1 MDLFKAVKE
10 TVTARQAAEL
20 YGLKIAEN
28 GMARCPFHD
37 DHTPSLKLDKRYYCF
52 GCHATGDAIDFVST
66 YLKLSPLEAA
76 KRLATD
82 FNIPYNSDRG
92 RKQDHPIPLTKR
104 RRVQKAQMERQEF
117 LDWRRKTLFDL
128 AGYYRVLEEKKELFA
143 PQTRDEPWS
152 ESFVQSCRD
161 QNLVELYAFL
171 LENAP
176 AEDQQTLFAGR
187 ATTIESLAQ
196 RIDGGRPHIP
206 NERQW
211 QFIQKSP
218 SKPHPKSQR
227 RNAPPKRCTERE

>member
-10 TVTARQAAEL
+10 NVTARQVAAL

-28 GMARCPFHD
+28 GMACCPFHD

-66 YLKLSPLEAA
+66 YLQLSPLEAA
-76 KRLATD
+76 KRLAAD

-92 RKQDHPIPLTKR
+92 GKQDHSVPLAER
-104 RRVQKAQMERQEF
+104 RKAQMERQEF

-128 AGYYRVLEEKKELFA
+128 AGYYRVLEERKELFA

-152 ESFVQSCRD
+152 EPFVQSCRD

-176 AEDQQTLFAGR
+176 EEDQQTLFAGR

-227 RNAPPKRCTERE
+227 RNAPQKRCTERE

>member
-52 GCHATGDAIDFVST
+52 GCHATGDAIDFVSA
-66 YLKLSPLEAA
+66 YLQLSPLEAA

-82 FNIPYNSDRG
+82 FNIPYNSDCG
-92 RKQDHPIPLTKR
+92 GKQDHSVSLAEYR
-104 RRVQKAQMERQEF
+104 RAQTERQEF

-143 PQTRDEPWS
+143 PQTRNEPWS

-176 AEDQQTLFAGR
+176 EEDQRRLFAER
-187 ATTIESLAQ
+187 SETIEALAQ

-218 SKPHPKSQR
+218 SKTHPKSQR
-227 RNAPPKRCTERE
+227 RNAPQKRCTERE

>member
-10 TVTARQAAEL
+10 NVTARQAAAL
-20 YGLKIAEN
+20 YGLEIAEN
-28 GMARCPFHD
+28 GMAHCPFHD

-52 GCHATGDAIDFVST
+52 GCHATGDAIDFVSA
-66 YLKLSPLEAA
+66 YLQLSPLEAA
-76 KRLATD
+76 KRLAAD

-92 RKQDHPIPLTKR
+92 GKQDHSVSLAEYR
-104 RRVQKAQMERQEF
+104 RGQTERQEF

-143 PQTRDEPWS
+143 PQTRNEPWS

-176 AEDQQTLFAGR
+176 EEDQRRLFAER
-187 ATTIESLAQ
+187 TETIESLAQ

>member
-10 TVTARQAAEL
+10 NVTARQAAAL
-20 YGLKIAEN
+20 YGLEIAEN

-52 GCHATGDAIDFVST
+52 GCHATGDAIDFVSA
-66 YLKLSPLEAA
+66 YLQLSPLEAA
-76 KRLATD
+76 KRLAAD
-82 FNIPYNSDRG
+82 FNIPYNSDCG
-92 RKQDHPIPLTKR
+92 GKQDHSVSLAEYR
-104 RRVQKAQMERQEF
+104 RAQTERQEF

-143 PQTRDEPWS
+143 PQTRNEPWS
-152 ESFVQSCRD
+152 ESFVQSCRN

-176 AEDQQTLFAGR
+176 EEDQRRLFAER
-187 ATTIESLAQ
+187 TETIEALAQ

-227 RNAPPKRCTERE
+227 RNAPQKRCTERK

>member
-52 GCHATGDAIDFVST
+52 GCHATGDAIDFVSAN
-66 YLKLSPLEAA
+66 LQLSPLEAA

-176 AEDQQTLFAGR
+176 EEDQQTLFAGR
-187 ATTIESLAQ
+187 ATTIESLAE

-218 SKPHPKSQR
+218 SKTHPKSQR
-227 RNAPPKRCTERE
+227 RNAPQKRCTERE

>member
-52 GCHATGDAIDFVST
+52 GCHATGDAIDFVSAH
-66 YLKLSPLEAA
+66 LQLSPLEAA
-76 KRLATD
+76 KRLAAD
-82 FNIPYNSDRG
+82 FNIPYNSDCG
-92 RKQDHPIPLTKR
+92 GKQDHSVSLAEYR
-104 RRVQKAQMERQEF
+104 RAQTERQEF

-143 PQTRDEPWS
+143 PQTRNEPWS

-176 AEDQQTLFAGR
+176 EEDQRRLFAER
-187 ATTIESLAQ
+187 TETIEALAQ

-227 RNAPPKRCTERE
+227 RNAPQKRCTERK

>member
-10 TVTARQAAEL
+10 NVTARQVAAL

-52 GCHATGDAIDFVST
+52 GCHATGDAIDFVSA
-66 YLKLSPLEAA
+66 YLQLSPLEAA
-76 KRLATD
+76 KRLAAD

-92 RKQDHPIPLTKR
+92 GKQDHSAPLAER
-104 RRVQKAQMERQEF
+104 RRGQTERQEF

-176 AEDQQTLFAGR
+176 EEDQRCLFAER
-187 ATTIESLAQ
+187 AETIESLAQ

-227 RNAPPKRCTERE
+227 RNAPQKRCTERK

>member
-10 TVTARQAAEL
+10 NVTARQAAAL
-20 YGLKIAEN
+20 YGLEIAEN
-28 GMARCPFHD
+28 GMACCPFHD

-66 YLKLSPLEAA
+66 YLQLSPLEAA
-76 KRLATD
+76 KRLAAD
-82 FNIPYNSDRG
+82 FNIPYNSDHSG
-92 RKQDHPIPLTKR
+92 KQDHSVPLTER

-176 AEDQQTLFAGR
+176 EEDQRRLFAER
-187 ATTIESLAQ
+187 TETIEALAG
-196 RIDGGRPHIP
+196 RIYGRRLPDIS
-206 NERQW
+206 ER
-211 QFIQKSP
+211 
-218 SKPHPKSQR
+218 R
-227 RNAPPKRCTERE
+227 RNFHSQAALF

>member
-10 TVTARQAAEL
+10 NVTARQAAAL
-20 YGLKIAEN
+20 YGLEIAEN
-28 GMARCPFHD
+28 GMAHCPFHD

-52 GCHATGDAIDFVST
+52 GCHATGDAIDFVSA
-66 YLKLSPLEAA
+66 YLQLSPLEAA
-76 KRLATD
+76 KRLAAD

-92 RKQDHPIPLTKR
+92 GKQDHSVPLTER
-104 RRVQKAQMERQEF
+104 RKAKTERQEF

-128 AGYYRVLEEKKELFA
+128 AGYYRVLEERKELFA

-176 AEDQQTLFAGR
+176 EEDQRRLFVER
-187 ATTIESLAQ
+187 AETIEALAR
-196 RIDGGRPHIP
+196 RIYGRRLHDIS
-206 NERQW
+206 ER
-211 QFIQKSP
+211 
-218 SKPHPKSQR
+218 R
-227 RNAPPKRCTERE
+227 RNCHTQAALF

>member
-20 YGLKIAEN
+20 YGLKIAES

-66 YLKLSPLEAA
+66 YLQLSPLEAA
-76 KRLATD
+76 KRLAAD

-92 RKQDHPIPLTKR
+92 RKQDYPIPLTER
-104 RRVQKAQMERQEF
+104 RRAQTERQEF

-143 PQTRDEPWS
+143 PQTRNEPWS

-176 AEDQQTLFAGR
+176 EEDQQTLFAGR

-218 SKPHPKSQR
+218 SKTHPKSQR
-227 RNAPPKRCTERE
+227 RNAPQKRCTERE

>member
-52 GCHATGDAIDFVST
+52 GCHATGDAIDFVSA
-66 YLKLSPLEAA
+66 YLQLSPLEAA

-176 AEDQQTLFAGR
+176 EEDQRRLFAER
-187 ATTIESLAQ
+187 AETIEALAERIHRGLVDRINEQ
-196 RIDGGRPHIP
+196 R
-206 NERQW
+206 
-211 QFIQKSP
+211 QKR
-218 SKPHPKSQR
+218 HMQ
-227 RNAPPKRCTERE
+227 TI

>member
-66 YLKLSPLEAA
+66 YLQLSPLEAA
-76 KRLATD
+76 KRLAAD
-82 FNIPYNSDRG
+82 FNIPYNSDHSG
-92 RKQDHPIPLTKR
+92 KQDHSVPLTER

-176 AEDQQTLFAGR
+176 EEDQQTLFAGR

-218 SKPHPKSQR
+218 SKTHPKSQR
-227 RNAPPKRCTERE
+227 RNAPQKRCTERE

>member
-1 MDLFKAVKE
+1 M
-10 TVTARQAAEL
+10 AA
-20 YGLKIAEN
+20 
-28 GMARCPFHD
+28 
-37 DHTPSLKLDKRYYCF
+37 
-52 GCHATGDAIDFVST
+52 
-66 YLKLSPLEAA
+66 
-76 KRLATD
+76 D

-92 RKQDHPIPLTKR
+92 GKQDHSVPLTER
-104 RRVQKAQMERQEF
+104 RKAQTERQEF

-143 PQTRDEPWS
+143 PQTRNEPWS

-176 AEDQQTLFAGR
+176 EEDQRRLFAER
-187 ATTIESLAQ
+187 SETIESLAQ

-227 RNAPPKRCTERE
+227 WNAPQKRCTERK

>member
-52 GCHATGDAIDFVST
+52 GCHATGDAIDFVSA
-66 YLKLSPLEAA
+66 YLQLSPLEAA
-76 KRLATD
+76 KRLAAD

-143 PQTRDEPWS
+143 PQTRNEPWS

-176 AEDQQTLFAGR
+176 EEDQQTLFAGR
-187 ATTIESLAQ
+187 ATTIEALFK
-196 RIDGGRPHIP
+196 RIAETTHKSVPHHGFLEKTHYI
-206 NERQW
+206 
-211 QFIQKSP
+211 
-218 SKPHPKSQR
+218 
-227 RNAPPKRCTERE
+227 

>member
-10 TVTARQAAEL
+10 NVTARQAAAL
-20 YGLKIAEN
+20 YGLEIAEN
-28 GMARCPFHD
+28 GMAHCPFHD

-52 GCHATGDAIDFVST
+52 GCHATGDAIDFVSA
-66 YLKLSPLEAA
+66 YLQLSPLEAA
-76 KRLATD
+76 D

-92 RKQDHPIPLTKR
+92 GKQDHSVPLTER
-104 RRVQKAQMERQEF
+104 RKAQTERQEF

-143 PQTRDEPWS
+143 PQTRNEPWP

-176 AEDQQTLFAGR
+176 EEDQRRLFAER
-187 ATTIESLAQ
+187 TETIESLAQ

>member
-10 TVTARQAAEL
+10 NVTARQAAAL
-20 YGLKIAEN
+20 YGLEIAEN

-52 GCHATGDAIDFVST
+52 GCHATGDAIDFVSA
-66 YLKLSPLEAA
+66 YLQLSPLEAA
-76 KRLATD
+76 KRLAAD
-82 FNIPYNSDRG
+82 FNIPYNSDCG
-92 RKQDHPIPLTKR
+92 VKQDHSVSLAEYR
-104 RRVQKAQMERQEF
+104 RAQTERQEF

-143 PQTRDEPWS
+143 PQTRNEPWS

-176 AEDQQTLFAGR
+176 EEDQRRLFAER
-187 ATTIESLAQ
+187 TETIEALAQ

-227 RNAPPKRCTERE
+227 RNAPQKRCTERK

>member
-10 TVTARQAAEL
+10 NVTARQAAAL
-20 YGLKIAEN
+20 YGLEIAEN

-37 DHTPSLKLDKRYYCF
+37 DHTPSMKLDKRYYCF
-52 GCHATGDAIDFVST
+52 GCHATGDAIDFVSA
-66 YLKLSPLEAA
+66 YLQLSPLEAA
-76 KRLATD
+76 KRLAAD

-176 AEDQQTLFAGR
+176 EEDQHRLFAER
-187 ATTIESLAQ
+187 AKTLEALYK
-196 RIDGGRPHIP
+196 RIVETVHRSAPHHGFL
-206 NERQW
+206 R
-211 QFIQKSP
+211 KA
-218 SKPHPKSQR
+218 HHR
-227 RNAPPKRCTERE
+227 

>member
-1 MDLFKAVKE
+1 
-10 TVTARQAAEL
+10 
-20 YGLKIAEN
+20 
-28 GMARCPFHD
+28 MACCPFHD

-52 GCHATGDAIDFVST
+52 GCHATGDAIDFVSA
-66 YLKLSPLEAA
+66 YLQLSPLEAA
-76 KRLATD
+76 KRLAAD
-82 FNIPYNSDRG
+82 FNIPYNSDCG
-92 RKQDHPIPLTKR
+92 GKQDHSVSLAEYR
-104 RRVQKAQMERQEF
+104 RAQTERQEF

-143 PQTRDEPWS
+143 PQTRNEPWS

-176 AEDQQTLFAGR
+176 EEDQQTLFAGR

-218 SKPHPKSQR
+218 SKTHPKSQR
-227 RNAPPKRCTERE
+227 RNAPQKRCTERE